1 MSTRITPD
9 HLRRAAVVYV
19 RQSTMAQ
26 VMGNLESQRRQ
37 YDLAGAAETTGFRL
51 VSVIDDD
58 LGRSGSGGMERP
70 GFERLVAMVCS
81 GEVGAVYCIEA
92 SRLARNG
99 RDWHHL
105 IDLCALAGTLVIDPD
120 GAYDPRLVNDR
131 LLLGLKG
138 TMSEYELSLMRQRG
152 IAARDSKAKRG
163 EYQFMLP
170 PGFCWSE
177 AGKIEMDPDEHVAE
191 TIRLVFAKFRELGS
205 ARQVFLWLRSADIRM
220 PVVLRNIDVCKLTWK
235 APAYH
240 SVMQILHNPLYA
252 GAYAFGRRAQRTRIT
267 NGRARK
273 TSARPKSR
281 DEWSVLLRD
290 NHASYIDW
298 QEYDDNQKLL
308 LENAHMKK
316 NCARKSA
323 RGGRA
328 LLTGLMR
335 CGRCGR
341 MMRVFYSMGKG
352 NAHRYQCRGDDGH
365 VGAGL
370 CIGIGG
376 VRVDR
381 AVALQIL
388 DAVSDRAVE
397 AAILASEQV
406 ERSTVDI
413 IAAVERDLEA
423 ARYDASLAARRHE
436 LVDPAKRHVAR
447 ELETR
452 WNGALER
459 VAELERR
466 IEELRAIAAT
476 RPGID
481 RAMLLQLAH
490 DLPTAWNAPST
501 DTRTKQ
507 RLIHLLVRE
516 IVCELDEATNEAVLL
531 LHWIGGRHTEVRVP
545 RVRTGR
551 YPGDGAPAAAAALR
565 KLAGHWPDREL
576 AVSLNRMRCKTGDG
590 ESWTTIRVRDM
601 RERLGI
607 AEYDPGKAET
617 AMISLMKAAER
628 LGICVGSAKTLA
640 LKGILPATQIMPGS
654 PWLVPVEALA
664 LEAVRIGVQ
673 RVIDRRPKYYETY
686 QYDKQIRLPGISME
700 DAL

>member
-1 MSTRITPD
+1 MNPKITPD
-9 HLRRAAVVYV
+9 HVSRAAVVYV

-26 VMGNLESQRRQ
+26 VAGNLESQRRQ
-37 YDLAGAAETTGFRL
+37 YDLAKAAEAAGFAS
-51 VSVIDDD
+51 VTVIDDD
-58 LGRSGSGGMERP
+58 LGRSGSGTMQRP

-105 IDLCALAGTLVIDPD
+105 IDLCALAGALVIDPD
-120 GAYDPRLVNDR
+120 GAYDPRIVNDR

-163 EYQFMLP
+163 EFRFMLP

-177 AGKIEMDPDEHVAE
+177 AGKIEIDPDQHVAD
-191 TIRLVFAKFRELGS
+191 TIRLVFTKFRELGS
-205 ARQVFLWLRSADIRM
+205 ARQVFLWLRSADIKM
-220 PVVLRNIDVCKLTWK
+220 PIVLRNIDVCKLAWK
-235 APAYH
+235 SPAYH

-252 GAYAFGRRAQRTRIT
+252 GAYAFGRSAQRTHIVD
-267 NGRARK
+267 GRARK
-273 TSARPKSR
+273 VSGFAKPR
-281 DEWSVLLRD
+281 DEWNVLLRD
-290 NHASYIDW
+290 NHPGYISW
-298 QEYDDNQKLL
+298 QEFEDNQKLL

-341 MMRVFYSMGKG
+341 MMRVFYGMGKG
-352 NAHRYQCRGDDGH
+352 NAHRYQCRGDDAH

-381 AVALQIL
+381 AVALQMLEAI
-388 DAVSDRAVE
+388 SHRAVE
-397 AAILASEQV
+397 AAIFASDQV
-406 ERSTVDI
+406 ERSQKDI
-413 IAAVERDLEA
+413 IAAVERELETA
-423 ARYDASLAARRHE
+423 CYEASLAGRRYE
-436 LVDPAKRHVAR
+436 LVDPQKRHVAR
-447 ELETR
+447 ELEAR
-452 WNGALER
+452 WNNALER
-459 VAELERR
+459 VAGLERR
-466 IEELRAIAAT
+466 IEELSATSAA
-476 RPGID
+476 RPKID
-481 RAMLLQLAH
+481 RARLLELAH
-490 DLPTAWNAPST
+490 DLPAAWNASSS

-507 RLIHLLVRE
+507 RLIHILVQE
-516 IVCELDEATNEAVLL
+516 IVCNLDDATNEAVLL
-531 LHWIGGRHTEVRVP
+531 IHWTGGRHTEVRVP
-545 RVRTGR
+545 RVKTGR
-551 YPGDGAPAAAAALR
+551 YPSDMAPTAVEVIR

-576 AVSLNRMRCKTGDG
+576 AVSLNRMRCKTNDG
-590 ESWTTIRVRDM
+590 ETWTTVRVREM

-607 AEYDPGKAET
+607 PDYDPSKVDGQV
-617 AMISLMKAAER
+617 ISLMKAAER
-628 LGICVGSAKTLA
+628 LGICVGSAKSLM

-654 PWLVPVEALA
+654 PWLVPVEALTS
-664 LEAVRIGVQ
+664 EAVRIGVQ
-673 RVIDRRPKYYETY
+673 RVIARRPQFYEQY
-686 QYDKQIRLPGISME
+686 QYDKLIQLPGI
-700 DAL
+700 